1 MKSSDA
7 ATRLKN
13 IIKEKECPS
22 TVVITSPDR
31 IRRERALR
39 YLLDHFAGESYR
51 ATSFGFGEQGRASI
65 APFIQDISEP
75 SLFEPV
81 RYALI
86 KNIQIAKAQELEPLS
101 QLISRSLGHIKV
113 FIVGD
118 GLPNSGNF
126 KKVLDKHATLLDF
139 EELKGAEL
147 RRWTERE
154 LRQNGIE
161 APSDEVVELIVS
173 LASEEPA
180 EISRLLEKLS
190 IYLDGSQASPEAIRS
205 LTPSRPSAN
214 DFELAD
220 SLTLGK
226 RINTELLLHNLLA
239 QGSSPFMLIGLLAKT
254 FTTLYRIRALID
266 RGVQTQAI
274 RSDLGITPWLFN
286 KYLPAAQKL
295 PLARI
300 EKHINALLKAD
311 FSLKDKSLGPAATF
325 SQLAYQTSRG

>member
-7 ATRLKN
+7 AARLKN

-39 YLLDHFAGESYR
+39 YILEHFAGKDYR
-51 ATSFGFGEQGRASI
+51 ASSFSFGEQGRSSI
-65 APFIQDISEP
+65 APFVQDVSEP

-86 KNIQIAKAQELEPLS
+86 KNIQLAKAQELEPLS
-101 QLISRSLGHIKV
+101 QLIARNFDHIKLL
-113 FIVGD
+113 IVGD

-126 KKVLDKHATLLDF
+126 KKVLEKHATVLDF
-139 EELKGAEL
+139 EQLKGAEL
-147 RRWTERE
+147 RRWIERE
-154 LRQNGIE
+154 LRQNGID

-173 LASEEPA
+173 LAAEEPE

-190 IYLDGSQASPEAIRS
+190 IYLDGSPASPEAIRS

-226 RINTELLLHNLLA
+226 RINTEILLHNLLA

-254 FTTLYRIRALID
+254 FTTLYRIRALLD
-266 RGVQTQAI
+266 RGVQTAAI
-274 RSDLGITPWLFN
+274 RADLGITPWLFN

-300 EKHINALLKAD
+300 ERNLKALLKAD
-311 FSLKDKSLGPAATF
+311 FSLKDRSLGSAATF
-325 SQLAYQTSRG
+325 SQLCYETSRG

>member
-22 TVVITSPDR
+22 TIVITSPDR

-39 YLLDHFAGESYR
+39 YLLDHFAGKSYR
-51 ATSFGFGEQGRASI
+51 PTSFGFGEQGRASI

-86 KNIQIAKAQELEPLS
+86 KNIQVAKAQELEPLS

-161 APSDEVVELIVS
+161 SPSDEVVELIVS

-254 FTTLYRIRALID
+254 FTTLYRIRALLD

-274 RSDLGITPWLFN
+274 RTDLGVTPWLFN

-300 EKHINALLKAD
+300 EKQLNALLKAD

>member
-1 MKSSDA
+1 MSLGRRVLHA
-7 ATRLKN
+7 A
-13 IIKEKECPS
+13 
-22 TVVITSPDR
+22 
-31 IRRERALR
+31 
-39 YLLDHFAGESYR
+39 
-51 ATSFGFGEQGRASI
+51 FGFGEQGRSSI

-101 QLISRSLGHIKV
+101 QLIARSLSHIKL
-113 FIVGD
+113 FIVGE

-126 KKVLDKHATLLDF
+126 KKVLEKHATLLDF

-173 LASEEPA
+173 LAADEPA

-190 IYLDGSQASPEAIRS
+190 IYLDGAPASAEAIRS
-205 LTPSRPSAN
+205 LTPSRPSGN
-214 DFELAD
+214 DFDLAD

-254 FTTLYRIRALID
+254 FTTLYRIRALLD
-266 RGVQTQAI
+266 RGVQAQAI
-274 RSDLGITPWLFN
+274 RTDLGITPWLFN
-286 KYLPAAQKL
+286 KYLPAAQKV
-295 PLARI
+295 PLARL
-300 EKHINALLKAD
+300 ERNLNALLKAD
-311 FSLKDKSLGPAATF
+311 FSLKNKSLGPAATF
-325 SQLAYQTSRG
+325 SQLAYQTSKG